1 MARGLPFS
9 QSTSGSHIEDLLAE
23 IVVQEGEAI
32 DVALRRFK
40 RRVQAEDIIK
50 EIKRHSFYVKP
61 GDKLRAKRAAAR
73 KRARKRRRRTPR
85 PT

>member
-1 MARGLPFS
+1 MARGFPL
-9 QSTSGSHIEDLLAE
+9 STKHERKHIEDLLAE
-23 IVVQEGEAI
+23 IVVQEGETI

-73 KRARKRRRRTPR
+73 KRARKRRRRTR
-85 PT
+85 